1 MMRGI
6 SARKP
11 RSRLAKFGFIVAGIT
26 LILAGVLLLMM
37 GELLVI
43 KILGMTMP
51 PEAPGLIV
59 VALAFVVFFMGGG
72 PVSGGD
78 DDDPESHLPMGRADH
93 RYDTDGDGVI
103 DSSDFHDDD
112 DDNNDDDD

>member
-1 MMRGI
+1 MMRDI

-11 RSRLAKFGFIVAGIT
+11 RSRLAKFGFIGAGIT

-43 KILGMTMP
+43 KILGMTVP

-59 VALAFVVFFMGGG
+59 VMPANIPFTTRNRRSFFAVLALAK
-72 PVSGGD
+72 
-78 DDDPESHLPMGRADH
+78 
-93 RYDTDGDGVI
+93 I
-103 DSSDFHDDD
+103 
-112 DDNNDDDD
+112 